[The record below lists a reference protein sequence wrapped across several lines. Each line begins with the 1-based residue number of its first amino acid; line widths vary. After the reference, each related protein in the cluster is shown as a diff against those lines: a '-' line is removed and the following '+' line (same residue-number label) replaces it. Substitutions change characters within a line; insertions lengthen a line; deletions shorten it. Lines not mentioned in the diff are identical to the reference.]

1 MRENTNK
8 NTFDLT
14 LVIVILILILAI
26 WKGVDVSAWA
36 LAWVYTAVNVILAL
50 AIGFMVG
57 GGEDEPEVRIGI
69 GKSSVLEGGSIKP
82 MQLAAW
88 ALLSLAAFGYLVFA
102 GHYLFLL
109 PVLSLTVFFFP
120 GAERLVADE
129 YVRQILAHAS
139 ALGSSLAFA
148 TGFVAII
155 FYDPLPLE
163 LLAGM
168 LGVYL
173 MTLEWAAWRE
183 LR

>member
-1 MRENTNK
+1 MSESTRK
-8 NTFDLT
+8 NNIDLT
-14 LVIVILILILAI
+14 LVVVVLIFIVAL
-26 WKGVDVSAWA
+26 WKGAAAAAWA
-36 LAWVYTAVNVILAL
+36 LAWVYAAVNVVLAL
-50 AIGFMVG
+50 AIGFMIV

-69 GKSSVLEGGSIKP
+69 GKSSVFEGGVKP

-88 ALLSLAAFGYLVFA
+88 ALLSLVAFVYLVFA

-109 PVLSLTVFFFP
+109 PILSLAVFFFP
-120 GAERLVADE
+120 GTERLVADE

-148 TGFVAII
+148 VGFLAII
-155 FYDPLPLE
+155 FYRPLSLE

-173 MTLEWAAWRE
+173 MTLEWAAFRE

>member
-1 MRENTNK
+1 MNAKKLSLNFDF
-8 NTFDLT
+8 TF
-14 LVIVILILILAI
+14 VIVVLILLLAL
-26 WKGVDVSAWA
+26 WKGVAASAWA
-36 LAWVYTAVNVILAL
+36 LAWVYAAVNVVLAL
-50 AIGFMVG
+50 AIGFMIVG
-57 GGEDEPEVRIGI
+57 GEGEPEVRIGI
-69 GKSSVLEGGSIKP
+69 GKSSVFEGGVKP

-88 ALLSLAAFGYLVFA
+88 ALLSLAAFVYLVFA

-109 PVLSLTVFFFP
+109 PILSLAVFFFP
-120 GAERLVADE
+120 GTERLVADE

-148 TGFVAII
+148 VGFLAII
-155 FYDPLPLE
+155 FYRPLPLE

-173 MTLEWAAWRE
+173 MTLEWAAFRE

>member
-1 MRENTNK
+1 MSESMRK
-8 NTFDLT
+8 NNIDLT
-14 LVIVILILILAI
+14 LVVVVLIFIMAL
-26 WKGVDVSAWA
+26 WKGAAAAAWA
-36 LAWVYTAVNVILAL
+36 LVWVYAAVNVVLAL

-57 GGEDEPEVRIGI
+57 GGEDEPEIRIGI
-69 GKSSVLEGGSIKP
+69 GKSSVFEGGVKP

-88 ALLSLAAFGYLVFA
+88 ALLSLVAFVYLVFT

-109 PVLSLTVFFFP
+109 PILSLAVFFFP
-120 GAERLVADE
+120 GSERLVADE

-148 TGFVAII
+148 VGFLAVI
-155 FYDPLPLE
+155 FYRPLPLE

-173 MTLEWAAWRE
+173 MTLEWAAFRE